1 MSDFLL
7 GFVVIVLMVT
17 LVACG
22 VLGDTIVA
30 PADEELSV
38 TRGSTDISL
47 LPLTLTYTVSD
58 ASNRDITVS
67 ASVGIGTPVAD
78 AKLSIQGG
86 DLGTAGWT
94 LLIEGSASAGSVT
107 LKSLI
112 VEDGSITDIK
122 FQLDATNVNAG
133 AGNLGTQWTYTVTYT
148 IALTL

>member
-1 MSDFLL
+1 MRDFLL
-7 GFVVIVLMVT
+7 GLVVIVLLVT

-22 VLGDTIVA
+22 VLGDTILA
-30 PADEELSV
+30 PPAEGLSV
-38 TRGSTDISL
+38 TRGSTDISS
-47 LPLTLTYTVSD
+47 LPLTLTYTVS
-58 ASNRDITVS
+58 
-67 ASVGIGTPVAD
+67 D

-94 LLIEGSASAGSVT
+94 LLIEGSASAGSIT
-107 LKSLI
+107 LKSLT

-148 IALTL
+148 IALTP